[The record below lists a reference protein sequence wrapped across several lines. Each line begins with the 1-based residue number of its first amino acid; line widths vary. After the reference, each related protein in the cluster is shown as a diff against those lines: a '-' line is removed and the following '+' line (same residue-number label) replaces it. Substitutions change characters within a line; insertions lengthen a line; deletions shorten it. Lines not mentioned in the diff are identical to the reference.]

1 MSFFSKQFIDVIHWT
16 EPDEGVLAY
25 RYPMEDME
33 IQNGGQ
39 LTVRDS
45 QVAVFV
51 NEGQI
56 ADVFGPGLYTLST
69 QTLPILTYLRNW
81 DKAFKS
87 PFKSDVYFFSTRLQT
102 NQKWGTATPI
112 TIRDKEFGAVRMRA
126 YGIYA
131 YHIEDPKVFYQKI
144 SGTRETYQV
153 ADLEGQLRNTIIGR
167 MTDAFAK
174 SNVCFLDMAA
184 SQSHLGQLMLATL
197 KPVFADLGLSLDSFV
212 VENISLPDELQKLLD
227 QRIGMNMVGDM
238 GRYTQFQVAQSM
250 PIAAANEGG
259 GAAGAGVGLGAGLA
273 MAQQMMGA
281 MRPPRRRL
289 PPPPKPR
296 RRLRPAAPA
305 APAAAALPSSASVA
319 ASPCQDRQFL
329 LRSAAARNSKRRDDP
344 RKTVRP
350 VSLPRLLGRHGVRPR
365 DRRHEVP
372 ASAGTPQALP
382 APIARA
388 PSARMRWMNSWPKAR
403 PALAAADSAPRRSK

>member
-16 EPDEGVLAY
+16 EPEEGILAY

-45 QVAVFV
+45 QAAIFV

-69 QTLPILTYLRNW
+69 QTLPILTYLMNW

-87 PFKSDVYFFSTRLQT
+87 PFKSDVYFFSTRQQV

-131 YHIEDPKVFYQKI
+131 WHIGDPKVFYQKV
-144 SGTRETYQV
+144 SGTREAYHVT
-153 ADLEGQLRNTIIGR
+153 DLEGQLRNTIIGR
-167 MTDAFAK
+167 MTDTFGN
-174 SNVCFLDMAA
+174 SNVSFLDMA
-184 SQSHLGQLMLATL
+184 SNQSHLAQVMTENL
-197 KPVFADLGLSLDSFV
+197 KPGFADLGLALDSFV

-227 QRIGMNMVGDM
+227 QRIGMNMIGDM
-238 GRYTQFQVAQSM
+238 GRYTQFQAAQSL

-281 MRPPRRRL
+281 LHPPNPPAQE
-289 PPPPKPR
+289 PPPQ
-296 RRLRPAAPA
+296 AAP
-305 APAAAALPSSASVA
+305 
-319 ASPCQDRQFL
+319 
-329 LRSAAARNSKRRDDP
+329 
-344 RKTVRP
+344 
-350 VSLPRLLGRHGVRPR
+350 
-365 DRRHEVP
+365 
-372 ASAGTPQALP
+372 P
-382 APIARA
+382 APTAGSGTKFCINCGKPMPKIAKFCPECGGA
-388 PSARMRWMNSWPKAR
+388 QQ
-403 PALAAADSAPRRSK
+403 